1 MKFARVLMLSTALAI
16 MLLSAACFTI
26 YKGPDASSQVR
37 PDDQFVSE
45 WSMTRTGIS
54 PAVPIPD
61 IVLNQIVSDK
71 ATWKISRLNS
81 QMKIEYDGR
90 DTWYRPLGFDVQ
102 KKQVKVAEDAANKSV
117 SFTGGGTINMGSL
130 PAILS
135 AVFNR
140 KMEQFTINF
149 DDNALIKLT
158 SATRIAATI
167 TCRVQ
172 GKYLGDM
179 EFSSEMKW
187 KTLDWSG
194 TFTYAG
200 TKK

>member
-1 MKFARVLMLSTALAI
+1 MKFARVLMISIALAI
-16 MLLSAACFTI
+16 MLLSVACFTI
-26 YKGPDASSQVR
+26 YKDPGASSQVR
-37 PDDQFVSE
+37 PEDQFVSE
-45 WSMTRTGIS
+45 WSMTRTSVS
-54 PAVPIPD
+54 PAVPLPD

-71 ATWKISRLNS
+71 ATWKISRQNN

-90 DTWYRPLGFDVQ
+90 DTWYRPIGFDVQ
-102 KKQVKVAEDAANKSV
+102 KKQVKIAEDAAKMSA
-117 SFTGGGTINMGSL
+117 SFIGGCTIDMGSL
-130 PAILS
+130 PTILS

-140 KMEQFTINF
+140 KMEQITINF
-149 DDNALIKLT
+149 DDNVLVKLN
-158 SATRIAATI
+158 SATKIAATI

-179 EFSSEMKW
+179 ESSSEMKW

>member
-149 DDNALIKLT
+149 DDNVLIKLT
-158 SATRIAATI
+158 SAIRIAATI

>member
-149 DDNALIKLT
+149 DDNVLIKLT

>member
-1 MKFARVLMLSTALAI
+1 
-16 MLLSAACFTI
+16 
-26 YKGPDASSQVR
+26 
-37 PDDQFVSE
+37 
-45 WSMTRTGIS
+45 
-54 PAVPIPD
+54 
-61 IVLNQIVSDK
+61 
-71 ATWKISRLNS
+71 
-81 QMKIEYDGR
+81 
-90 DTWYRPLGFDVQ
+90 
-102 KKQVKVAEDAANKSV
+102 VKVAEDAANKSV